1 MNERVK
7 GRRERERERERER
20 DLLLTVETVH
30 VVEADHQPFSI
41 VRVDVVLNQHLFQL
55 RGSHQE
61 QRIQRQTITE
71 QGLK

>member
-7 GRRERERERERER
+7 GRRERERKRQRERERER
-20 DLLLTVETVH
+20 ERERDLDLLLTVETVH

-41 VRVDVVLNQHLFQL
+41 VRVDVMLNQHLFQF

-61 QRIQRQTITE
+61 Q
-71 QGLK
+71 